1 VSRDR
6 SASEREIIR
15 AGREVLRLEASS
27 VAAVGERLNGSFA
40 EAVRLLVEARGT
52 VAVCGTGKSGTVAR
66 KLAGTLTSTG
76 TPALFLHPAD
86 AAHGDVGVVG
96 GSDVV
101 VAISKS
107 GEGEDLLRIL
117 PVLREMG
124 ARIIAVTGAVE
135 STLARQADVVL
146 DASVEREACP
156 MDLVPTA
163 STTASLALG
172 DALAVAVLREKDV
185 DPELFARYHPGGALG
200 RRLLLRVSDVMH
212 TGDEVPIIRR
222 DATMREAVCEI
233 ANKRLGMV
241 AVVDA
246 SGRLEG
252 IVTDGDL
259 KRIIMRREDMLDEEV
274 GEFMTRSPQTI
285 GPDELV
291 AAALEKMETAG
302 PITSLIILDDDERP
316 AGVIHIH
323 DCLRAVGHAP

>member
-1 VSRDR
+1 VTTCPRR
-6 SASEREIIR
+6 SDAEIIE
-15 AGREVLRLEASS
+15 AGREVLRSESEA
-27 VAAVGERLNGSFA
+27 VARVAERLGPEFA
-40 EAVRLLVEARGT
+40 EAVHMLVEARGT

-76 TPALFLHPAD
+76 TPALFLHPGD

-96 GSDVV
+96 GGDVV

-107 GEGEDLLRIL
+107 GEGEELLRIL
-117 PVLREMG
+117 PAFRDMG
-124 ARIIAVTGAVE
+124 ARIVALTGSVE
-135 STLARQADVVL
+135 STLAREADVVL

-156 MDLVPTA
+156 MDLVPTS

-172 DALAVAVLREKDV
+172 DALAVAVLGEKDV

-212 TGDEVPIIRR
+212 SGEEVPKVRS
-222 DATMREAVCEI
+222 DATMREAICEI

-241 AVVDA
+241 AVVGP

-259 KRIIMRREDMLDEEV
+259 KRIIMRREDMLDAPV
-274 GEFMTRSPQTI
+274 AEFMSASPRTI
-285 GPDELV
+285 GRDELV
-291 AAALEKMETAG
+291 ATALAKMETDG
-302 PITSLIILDDDERP
+302 PITSLLIVDEDERP
-316 AGVIHIH
+316 EGVIHIH
-323 DCLRAVGHAP
+323 DCLRAVG